1 MSSILK
7 QDTLLSLVQT
17 LRENVSLNK
26 ISCFV
31 VQSSALGLKKEKKK
45 IVFFSSLRAPDPFS
59 SLEILDFLS
68 TCLGIDALSSLCYRS
83 GSCCLSIYM
92 QQYVSVNPEVL
103 MYPFPPTI
111 CFGTYKF
118 VSYVYESVAVL

>member
-45 IVFFSSLRAPDPFS
+45 IVFCSSLRAPDPF
-59 SLEILDFLS
+59 FL
-68 TCLGIDALSSLCYRS
+68 LGDPRLLI
-83 GSCCLSIYM
+83 
-92 QQYVSVNPEVL
+92 NP
-103 MYPFPPTI
+103 PRN
-111 CFGTYKF
+111 
-118 VSYVYESVAVL
+118 

>member
-31 VQSSALGLKKEKKK
+31 VQSSALGLKK
-45 IVFFSSLRAPDPFS
+45 
-59 SLEILDFLS
+59 
-68 TCLGIDALSSLCYRS
+68 
-83 GSCCLSIYM
+83 
-92 QQYVSVNPEVL
+92 
-103 MYPFPPTI
+103 
-111 CFGTYKF
+111 
-118 VSYVYESVAVL
+118 